1 MKISAETVRISHFH
15 AHDINKSLRHIVV
28 PYNMRFCKEEG
39 TGDNNLRRGDR
50 DQEEGVKE
58 RRPGQ

>member
-58 RRPGQ
+58 KRPGQ

>member
-1 MKISAETVRISHFH
+1 MKISAETVRFSHFH

-39 TGDNNLRRGDR
+39 TGDNNLRRGDW
-50 DQEEGVKE
+50 DQEEGIKE

>member
-1 MKISAETVRISHFH
+1 MKIWAETVRIFHFR

-28 PYNMRFCKEEG
+28 PYKMRFCKEEG
-39 TGDNNLRRGDR
+39 TGGNNLRRGDR
-50 DQEEGVKE
+50 DQGEGIEE